1 MFSIN
6 SELQFI
12 NGRYANIYLFLKH
25 LLGRFE
31 KLLSVR
37 VSVRKTNRGL
47 HGSDE
52 AYIYDKGKDQK
63 AFTRRLKAGGSEER
77 E

>member
-31 KLLSVR
+31 KLL
-37 VSVRKTNRGL
+37 SVRKTNRGL